1 MLRTRPLALAFAL
14 LCSIMLPTV
23 CMTASGQTA
32 SPTVHKLS
40 LTAAVVLAP
49 EFCATKTKK
58 GTWMANQETFA
69 VGAAACADIE
79 PALKD
84 IFSNLTRVESS
95 ASSGDAQLVLM
106 PRFVDVNAT
115 QKGFAFSDRE
125 MIVSVEWTAKDN
137 SGKTVWVG
145 TVQGSAKHHMGNS
158 FTYKKNLKLIVAD
171 SVKDMAEQSAVTI
184 SSSPELLKLANGI
197 SSSVN

>member
-58 GTWMANQETFA
+58 GTWMANWGGRLCGYRASAQGYLFQF
-69 VGAAACADIE
+69 DQ
-79 PALKD
+79 
-84 IFSNLTRVESS
+84 SRVVRVVWRCTTCV
-95 ASSGDAQLVLM
+95 DAEI
-106 PRFVDVNAT
+106 R
-115 QKGFAFSDRE
+115 
-125 MIVSVEWTAKDN
+125 
-137 SGKTVWVG
+137 
-145 TVQGSAKHHMGNS
+145 
-158 FTYKKNLKLIVAD
+158 
-171 SVKDMAEQSAVTI
+171 
-184 SSSPELLKLANGI
+184 
-197 SSSVN
+197 